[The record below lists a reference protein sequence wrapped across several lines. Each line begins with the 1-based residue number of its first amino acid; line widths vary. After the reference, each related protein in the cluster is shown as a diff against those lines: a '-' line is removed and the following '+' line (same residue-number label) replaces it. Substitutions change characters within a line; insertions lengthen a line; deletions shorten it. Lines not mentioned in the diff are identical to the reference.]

1 MEPISYGESFR
12 AVNQH
17 DQCDGSRHSSVPIVA
32 CFALA
37 HPKYA
42 EVCPTCDRKTVEA
55 WESTSSGAAA
65 PSEIIDLAE
74 LESEGE
80 GAAEVDTNAYP
91 PPRRRG
97 ARPTLSRLAG
107 VSANRERLCYC

>member
-12 AVNQH
+12 AGISMISAGAA
-17 DQCDGSRHSSVPIVA
+17 GSQAS
-32 CFALA
+32 
-37 HPKYA
+37 
-42 EVCPTCDRKTVEA
+42 KTVEA

-80 GAAEVDTNAYP
+80 GAAEVASGCTD
-91 PPRRRG
+91 
-97 ARPTLSRLAG
+97 
-107 VSANRERLCYC
+107 RE